1 MDLIKII
8 SIILLFFLWGYI
20 LYRWKKTERELD
32 KFREVARHYWM
43 RNIELENQL
52 NNYRK
57 LEEAKIQEAWIK
69 TLNADKY
76 DTYKKH
82 AVNPSPCLGKWGGIR
97 LLTGII
103 LPILTL
109 IVVVNNFKLRKD
121 LEVQEYTSAYLF
133 SKYVKECDMD
143 NIKQEIQRAK
153 KHFK

>member
-1 MDLIKII
+1 MDWIKII

-82 AVNPSPCLGKWGGIR
+82 AVNPSPCLGK
-97 LLTGII
+97 
-103 LPILTL
+103 
-109 IVVVNNFKLRKD
+109 
-121 LEVQEYTSAYLF
+121 
-133 SKYVKECDMD
+133 
-143 NIKQEIQRAK
+143 
-153 KHFK
+153 